1 MSKSLTIREQQKTDA
16 LSRIQR
22 FMSNSESGVVLT
34 AEEEMILTRLIYT
47 NALLSERKYSSEQVI
62 QKVKD
67 KFGISQYTARA
78 DIEKTYILFSTV
90 TEDYKR
96 YTLKLHIEAIERKIV
111 QWENDKSLAHLL
123 PKLYAEKTRAIAELP
138 VQLQLPD
145 TPAPVI
151 ILDIK
156 GSMSKPDIT
165 AEQARAEAEE
175 ILKHEDKDIT
185 DIDFEEVKKDE

>member
-1 MSKSLTIREQQKTDA
+1 MSKSLTIREQLKTDA

-34 AEEEMILTRLIYT
+34 AEEEKILTRLIYT
-47 NALLSERKYSSEQVI
+47 NALLTERKYSSEQI
-62 QKVKD
+62 IEKVKE
-67 KFGISQYTARA
+67 KFGVSQWTARA
-78 DIEKTYILFSTV
+78 DIEKTYTLFSAV

-111 QWENDKSLAHLL
+111 QWENDKSLSHLL
-123 PKLYAEKTRAIAELP
+123 PKLYDARTRAIAELKVVP
-138 VQLQLPD
+138 LLPD
-145 TPAPVI
+145 TTAPVI

-165 AEQARAEAEE
+165 PEQARAEAEE

-185 DIDFEEVKKDE
+185 DIDFEEVNKDE